1 MAATKVTL
9 TQLLGVVKFVRET
22 RETLP
27 EIAGAIETAGS
38 LLRDGAAVLEQS
50 SRILRGLAVQKTPVK
65 VVR

>member
-9 TQLLGVVKFVRET
+9 TQLLGVVKFVKDT

-27 EIAGAIETAGS
+27 EIASAIETAGS
-38 LLRDGAAVLEQS
+38 LLRDGATVLEQS
-50 SRILRGLAVQKTPVK
+50 SRILRGMAAQKTPVK

>member
-9 TQLLGVVKFVRET
+9 TQLLGVVKFVKDT

-38 LLRDGAAVLEQS
+38 LLRDGATVLEQS
-50 SRILRGLAVQKTPVK
+50 SRILRGMAAQKTPVK

>member
-1 MAATKVTL
+1 MAAKVTIA
-9 TQLLGVVKFVRET
+9 QLLGVVKFVRET

-27 EIAGAIETAGS
+27 EIASAIETAGG

-50 SRILRGLAVQKTPVK
+50 SRILRGMAVQKTPIK

>member
-1 MAATKVTL
+1 MATTKVTL

-27 EIAGAIETAGS
+27 EIASAIETAGS
-38 LLRDGAAVLEQS
+38 LLRDGATVLEQS
-50 SRILRGLAVQKTPVK
+50 SRILRGMAVQKTPIK

>member
-1 MAATKVTL
+1 MAAKVTIA
-9 TQLLGVVKFVRET
+9 QLLGVVNFVRET

-27 EIAGAIETAGS
+27 EIASAIETAGG

-50 SRILRGLAVQKTPVK
+50 SRILRGMAVQKTPIK